1 MRILTQ
7 PFHDYYKMSIEG
19 VRTRDGHLIREF
31 LHNDRVAG
39 VHILN
44 RPLSLAEAVLRGRLK
59 EVGVRGLVRTR
70 TVSMEPDA
78 KLSVTQVTLPHIF
91 RPLLER
97 RDYWAT
103 ALASQPAQAAVATA
117 LKAPTTVL
125 LLSNPFAFP
134 LLKAVPRGTVVAFD
148 AIDDWLNHPEIRD
161 SRGRIAEGYSRILER
176 ADVVVTNA
184 EVMQSRL
191 KDRGAREAHLVRNGV
206 RSEWLEQPPWVPP
219 SGPVVLG
226 YAGKL
231 AKRIDVKTLCGIA
244 EKHPLWRIE
253 LAGPVLDA
261 AWVAPLRKFGNVLW
275 LGDRP
280 HDELPE
286 LFRRWHVGLIPH
298 NVGKL
303 ENGGHPIKLYEYLA
317 IGIPVVTTPIG
328 GVDVLG
334 PIPFIAQSGAPF
346 VKAVEEALAP
356 QQATADAVSRR
367 RAAVREWTWKR
378 AADQLVDL
386 FDNAQQQRKS

>member
-7 PFHDYYKMSIEG
+7 PFHDYHKMSVEG

-31 LHNDRVAG
+31 LHNDRIMG

-44 RPLSLAEAVLRGRLK
+44 RPLSLAEAALRGRLK
-59 EVGVRGLVRTR
+59 EVGVRGLFMTR
-70 TVSMEPDA
+70 TIATEPDA
-78 KLSVTQVTLPHIF
+78 RLSVTQVTLPHVF
-91 RPLLER
+91 RPLRER

-103 ALASQPAQAAVATA
+103 ALASSSAQAVVAA
-117 LKAPTTVL
+117 GLKRPATVL
-125 LLSNPFAFP
+125 LLSNPLAFP
-134 LLKAVPRGTVVAFD
+134 LLKVVPRGTVVAFD
-148 AIDDWLNHPEIRD
+148 AIDDWMNHPEIRD
-161 SRGRIAEGYSRILER
+161 SRGRIEEGYSRILER

-191 KDRGAREAHLVRNGV
+191 KQRGAKEVHLVRNGV
-206 RSEWLEQPPWVPP
+206 RSDWLQQPPWLPP
-219 SGPVVLG
+219 SGPIVLG

-231 AKRIDVKTLCGIA
+231 AKRIDVGTLCDIA
-244 EKHPLWRIE
+244 EAHPTWRIE
-253 LAGPVLDA
+253 LAGPVLDS
-261 AWVAPLRKFGNVLW
+261 AWIAPLRGFANVVW

-280 HDELPE
+280 HDELPS

-317 IGIPVVTTPIG
+317 IGVPVVTTPIG

-334 PIPFIAQSGAPF
+334 PIPFIAKSGASF
-346 VKAVEEALAP
+346 LKAVEEALAP
-356 QQATADAVSRR
+356 EQTSPDAVSRR
-367 RAAVREWTWKR
+367 RAAVRDWTWTR
-378 AADQLVDL
+378 AADQLIDL
-386 FDNAQQQRKS
+386 FENARQQRES

>member
-7 PFHDYYKMSIEG
+7 PFHDYHKMSVEG

-31 LHNDRVAG
+31 LHNDRISG

-44 RPLSLAEAVLRGRLK
+44 RPLSLAEAALRGRLK
-59 EVGVRGLVRTR
+59 EVGVRGLFMTR
-70 TVSMEPDA
+70 TIATEPDA
-78 KLSVTQVTLPHIF
+78 RLSVTQVTLPHVF
-91 RPLLER
+91 RPLRER

-103 ALASQPAQAAVATA
+103 ALASSSAQAVVATG
-117 LKAPTTVL
+117 LKRPATVL
-125 LLSNPFAFP
+125 LLSNPLAFP
-134 LLKAVPRGTVVAFD
+134 LLKVVPRGTVVAFD

-161 SRGRIAEGYSRILER
+161 SRGRIEEGYSRILER

-191 KDRGAREAHLVRNGV
+191 KQRGAKEVHLVRNGV
-206 RSEWLEQPPWVPP
+206 RSDWLQQPPWLPP
-219 SGPVVLG
+219 SGPIVLG

-231 AKRIDVKTLCGIA
+231 AKRIDVETLCDLA
-244 EKHPLWRIE
+244 EAHPTWRIE
-253 LAGPVLDA
+253 LAGPVLDS
-261 AWVAPLRKFGNVLW
+261 AWIAPLRGFANVVW

-280 HDELPE
+280 HDELPS

-317 IGIPVVTTPIG
+317 IGVPVVTTPIG

-334 PIPFIAQSGAPF
+334 PIPFIAKSGASF
-346 VKAVEEALAP
+346 IKAVEGALAP
-356 QQATADAVSRR
+356 EQTSPDAVSRR
-367 RAAVREWTWKR
+367 RAAVRDWTWTR
-378 AADQLVDL
+378 AADQLIDL
-386 FDNAQQQRKS
+386 FENARQQRES

>member
-1 MRILTQ
+1 
-7 PFHDYYKMSIEG
+7 MSVEG

-31 LHNDRVAG
+31 LHNDRIMG

-44 RPLSLAEAVLRGRLK
+44 RPLSLAEAALRGRLK
-59 EVGVRGLVRTR
+59 EVGVRGLFMTR
-70 TVSMEPDA
+70 TIATEPDA
-78 KLSVTQVTLPHIF
+78 RLSVTQVTLPHVF
-91 RPLLER
+91 RPLRER

-103 ALASQPAQAAVATA
+103 ALASSSAQAVVATG
-117 LKAPTTVL
+117 LKRPATVL
-125 LLSNPFAFP
+125 LLSNPLAFP
-134 LLKAVPRGTVVAFD
+134 LLKVVPRGTVVAFD

-161 SRGRIAEGYSRILER
+161 SRGRIEEGYSRILER

-191 KDRGAREAHLVRNGV
+191 KQRGAKEVHLVRNGV
-206 RSEWLEQPPWVPP
+206 RSDWLQQPPWLPP
-219 SGPVVLG
+219 SGPIVLG

-231 AKRIDVKTLCGIA
+231 AKRIDVGTLCDIA
-244 EKHPLWRIE
+244 EAHPTWRIE
-253 LAGPVLDA
+253 LAGPVLDS
-261 AWVAPLRKFGNVLW
+261 AWIAPLRGFANVVW

-280 HDELPE
+280 HDELPS

-317 IGIPVVTTPIG
+317 IGVPVVTTPIG

-334 PIPFIAQSGAPF
+334 PIPFIAKSGASF
-346 VKAVEEALAP
+346 LKAVEEALAP
-356 QQATADAVSRR
+356 EQTSPDAVSRR
-367 RAAVREWTWKR
+367 RAAVRDWTWTR
-378 AADQLVDL
+378 AADQLIDL
-386 FDNAQQQRKS
+386 FENARQQRES